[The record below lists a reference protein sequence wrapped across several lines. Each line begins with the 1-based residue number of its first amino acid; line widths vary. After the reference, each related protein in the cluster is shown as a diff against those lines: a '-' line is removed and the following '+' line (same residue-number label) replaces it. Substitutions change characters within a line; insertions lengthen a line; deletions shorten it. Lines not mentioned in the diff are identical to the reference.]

1 MPNLS
6 KVNEK
11 MEEEKCSHGSDSN
24 KENNEMIICQ
34 DKKEEVDVKQVK
46 ASKNTKKSLE
56 IEKFI
61 ENTADAE
68 DTSIINKFGNNALEE
83 SQNNVT
89 SENQIGQRRK
99 RIIIDS
105 DEEE

>member
-11 MEEEKCSHGSDSN
+11 MKEEKCSLESDSN

-34 DKKEEVDVKQVK
+34 NKNEEVDVKQVK

-61 ENTADAE
+61 ENTADAQ
-68 DTSIINKFGNNALEE
+68 DTSIINKFGNNTLEV

>member
-1 MPNLS
+1 
-6 KVNEK
+6 
-11 MEEEKCSHGSDSN
+11 
-24 KENNEMIICQ
+24 MIIYQ
-34 DKKEEVDVKQVK
+34 DKKEEVDIKQVK
-46 ASKNTKKSLE
+46 AVKNTKKSLE